1 MKRRPRARER
11 GFTMVELLVTMTIS
25 LFALMGGL
33 AIHSSM
39 TGGLAT
45 SAQMSE
51 ATVVA
56 VQTMEKLR
64 AKRTLDVAEEI
75 TGSTAT
81 QAPFARDGYASV
93 IGRNGLTYT
102 VDVAVAALSATLWK
116 IRIDVNWQS
125 DATGEGR
132 SVALEL
138 VRASAESL

>member
-33 AIHSSM
+33 AIHASM
-39 TGGLAT
+39 TSGLST

-64 AKRTLDVAEEI
+64 AKRTLDVAAEI

-81 QAPFARDGYASV
+81 LAPFARDAYASV

-125 DATGEGR
+125 DATGEAR
-132 SVALEL
+132 SIALEL